1 MTTDKRRREL
11 ARAKAERQA
20 QRRAEASARAR
31 RNRLIGLL
39 AAGAVVTGAVV
50 WAAWPDSTEQ
60 AGAEATPE
68 AEGSPTP
75 DESASPTAEATPGPV
90 ATPAGVT
97 CTEPGAPRNDGRT
110 WDKPADQNLSGT
122 VDWILNTNCGRITVA
137 LDAQAA
143 PKNVN
148 ALAFL
153 TDQGYYS
160 GNFCHRLTTAG
171 IFVLQCGSPGADG
184 TGETGF
190 TVPDENL
197 LMRAKATTRRAPS
210 RWPIGAR
217 TPPAARSSWCT
228 RRPPCQPATPSSGR
242 SPRAWTWL
250 STLQQ
255 GAWRRDHRMRPM
267 DHRHNPS

>member
-1 MTTDKRRREL
+1 MTSDKRRREL

-31 RNRLIGLL
+31 RNRVFGLL
-39 AAGAVVTGAVV
+39 AAGAVVAGAVV
-50 WAAWPDSTEQ
+50 WAAWPDSTQQ

-68 AEGSPTP
+68 AEGSPAP

-110 WDKPADQNLSGT
+110 WDEPADQNLTGT

-160 GNFCHRLTTAG
+160 GQLLPPPDHGGDLRPAVRLPRRRRYRRDRLHR
-171 IFVLQCGSPGADG
+171 
-184 TGETGF
+184 
-190 TVPDENL
+190 
-197 LMRAKATTRRAPS
+197 
-210 RWPIGAR
+210 
-217 TPPAARSSWCT
+217 
-228 RRPPCQPATPSSGR
+228 SGR
-242 SPRAWTWL
+242 EPPGR
-250 STLQQ
+250 
-255 GAWRRDHRMRPM
+255 GGR
-267 DHRHNPS
+267 